1 MDGEAADLFLDFEM
15 QIWSLPKWNE
25 AGNLGWGEKGY
36 RSHQKSFAYHL
47 VKDTP
52 LQFLA
57 FFEML
62 HKQKRLYFLNLH
74 LIYWLPLNIL
84 SSTFT
89 TSMNMEKLW
98 IYGKTVDLNKERNH
112 RFF

>member
-36 RSHQKSFAYHL
+36 RLHQKSFAYHL

-57 FFEML
+57 FSEML
-62 HKQKRLYFLNLH
+62 NEQKRLYFLNLDEFDFH
-74 LIYWLPLNIL
+74 LISCPLL
-84 SSTFT
+84 S
-89 TSMNMEKLW
+89 LLAW
-98 IYGKTVDLNKERNH
+98 IWKNCGYIE
-112 RFF
+112 